1 MLRDPLSTKTM
12 AKVVIGMLLL
22 AASINAQPILYGC
35 KLAGTNCNG
44 NGFCEVNG
52 YCTCNKGYWGE
63 NCENNANKTFYEGT
77 MGKTFIAFWVFFW
90 IILNFLI
97 PWLICLMIA
106 YLKNKSCSDNLDHIN
121 DCKKAICC
129 CFIKERR
136 LNLIMQASGAP
147 NPNID
152 SKLLGNDDSKAN
164 IANPSENANPAADN
178 KVEEALNNSEK
189 QPLNQVVKAPDTN
202 PIQKKSDAGK
212 PKPTTNPS
220 ASTNKNKSGTAPL
233 QGQVQKELADM
244 KKSVDESIAK
254 FNAMNPITLPAQP
267 IPVQQK
273 PKPTEDP
280 TPPPAPQDL
289 DPAQDLIANKILP
302 TALTEGQ
309 TKLAVARLTNLI
321 ANEAQQVTLAGLT
334 LNRNLFNEQRYQV
347 RTKGFEQ
354 RSGLSSKMLAEFN
367 NTMPVGEFP
376 RDKSVKEKLEKGDEK
391 YQIRGTPWPTEN
403 RDQSACVANRILEF
417 VQYHPHSRI

>member
-1 MLRDPLSTKTM
+1 
-12 AKVVIGMLLL
+12 
-22 AASINAQPILYGC
+22 
-35 KLAGTNCNG
+35 
-44 NGFCEVNG
+44 
-52 YCTCNKGYWGE
+52 
-63 NCENNANKTFYEGT
+63 
-77 MGKTFIAFWVFFW
+77 
-90 IILNFLI
+90 
-97 PWLICLMIA
+97 
-106 YLKNKSCSDNLDHIN
+106 
-121 DCKKAICC
+121 
-129 CFIKERR
+129 
-136 LNLIMQASGAP
+136 MQASGAP

-254 FNAMNPITLPAQP
+254 FNAVNPITLPAQP
-267 IPVQQK
+267 IPVQPK
-273 PKPTEDP
+273 PKPAEDP
-280 TPPPAPQDL
+280 TPPPAPQEL

-321 ANEAQQVTLAGLT
+321 ASEAQQVTLAGLT

-376 RDKSVKEKLEKGDEK
+376 RDKSVKEKLEIGDEK